1 MKRTN
6 SLIFAVLLLAI
17 VPTGCFACEPIV
29 PLAMLYSGTTLFG
42 AIALKSLIG
51 LLIAV
56 VIKCLVFY
64 WKSDFKNVRAIGY
77 MIFANVYSTIP
88 GILLG
93 MTFSVPM
100 LILLAYPIMLIPS
113 HNMKEYKPFRRL
125 GTFGSA
131 AILFALLF
139 ISLFVFGAAMSAQE
153 GPATGYWALKVLYCI
168 LAVGISFTI
177 SVVCEDRVITYFY
190 TKKYK
195 TQKSFLDAVL
205 WANIAVF
212 LVIFGIGAAIALP
225 QRLASPNFLISAGR

>member
-1 MKRTN
+1 MKRILK
-6 SLIFAVLLLAI
+6 SISAVLLLGI

-64 WKSDFKNVRAIGY
+64 WKSDFKNVRVIGY
-77 MIFANVYSTIP
+77 MILANVYSMIP

-93 MTFSVPM
+93 MTFAVPT
-100 LILLAYPIMLIPS
+100 LILLAYPILLIPS
-113 HNMKEYKPFRRL
+113 HNMKEYKSFRRL

-131 AILFALLF
+131 GV
-139 ISLFVFGAAMSAQE
+139 LFVLLLISFVVFLAAMGAQE
-153 GPATGYWALKVLYCI
+153 GPAAGYWGLKVLYCI
-168 LAVGISFTI
+168 LAVGISFII
-177 SVVCEDRVITYFY
+177 SVVCEDRVITYLY
-190 TKKYK
+190 TRKYK

-225 QRLASPNFLISAGR
+225 QRLASPNFLIGP

>member
-1 MKRTN
+1 MKRILKFI
-6 SLIFAVLLLAI
+6 SAVLLLAM

-29 PLAMLYSGTTLFG
+29 PLTMLYSGTTLFG

-56 VIKCLVFY
+56 LVKCLVFY

-93 MTFSVPM
+93 MTFAVPT
-100 LILLAYPIMLIPS
+100 LILLAYPVLLIPS

-131 AILFALLF
+131 VVLFALLL
-139 ISLFVFGAAMSAQE
+139 ISFVVFLAAMGAQE
-153 GPATGYWALKVLYCI
+153 GPAAGYWGLKVLYCI
-168 LAVGISFTI
+168 LAVGISFII

-190 TKKYK
+190 TRKYK
-195 TQKSFLDAVL
+195 TQKSFLDAVI
-205 WANIAVF
+205 WANIDVF

-225 QRLASPNFLISAGR
+225 QRLASPNFFIGP

>member
-1 MKRTN
+1 MKRTFN
-6 SLIFAVLLLAI
+6 LIPALLL
-17 VPTGCFACEPIV
+17 VTTLPTACIACEPIV

-42 AIALKSLIG
+42 AIAMKSLIG

-93 MTFSVPM
+93 MTFSVQM
-100 LILLAYPIMLIPS
+100 LILLAYPTLLIPA
-113 HNMKEYKPFRRL
+113 HNMKEYRPFRRL

-131 AILFALLF
+131 GILFAL
-139 ISLFVFGAAMSAQE
+139 IVASLFVFGAAMSAQE

-177 SVVCEDRVITYFY
+177 SVVCEDRVITFLY
-190 TKKYK
+190 TRKYK
-195 TQKSFLDAVL
+195 AQKSFLDPVI

-212 LVIFGIGAAIALP
+212 LVIFGIGTAIALP
-225 QRLASPNFLISAGR
+225 QRLASPNFLIGP

>member
-1 MKRTN
+1 
-6 SLIFAVLLLAI
+6 
-17 VPTGCFACEPIV
+17 
-29 PLAMLYSGTTLFG
+29 MLYSGTTLFG

-64 WKSDFKNVRAIGY
+64 WKSDFKNVRVIGY
-77 MIFANVYSTIP
+77 MILANVYSMIP

-93 MTFSVPM
+93 MTFAVPT
-100 LILLAYPIMLIPS
+100 LILLAYPILLIPS
-113 HNMKEYKPFRRL
+113 HNMKEYKSFRRL

-131 AILFALLF
+131 GV
-139 ISLFVFGAAMSAQE
+139 LFVLLLISFVVFLAAMGAQE
-153 GPATGYWALKVLYCI
+153 GPAAGYWGLKVLYCI
-168 LAVGISFTI
+168 LAVGISFII
-177 SVVCEDRVITYFY
+177 SVVCEDRVITYLY
-190 TKKYK
+190 TRKYK

-225 QRLASPNFLISAGR
+225 QRLASPNFLIGP

>member
-1 MKRTN
+1 MKR
-6 SLIFAVLLLAI
+6 LLKFIPAVLLLGIA
-17 VPTGCFACEPIV
+17 PTVCFACEPIV
-29 PLAMLYSGTTLFG
+29 PMVMLYSGTTLFG
-42 AIALKSLIG
+42 AIALKSGIG

-64 WKSDFKNVRAIGY
+64 WKSDFKNFRAIGY
-77 MIFANVYSTIP
+77 MSLGNVYSTIP

-93 MTFSVPM
+93 MTFSVPT
-100 LILLAYPIMLIPS
+100 LILLAYPILLIPA
-113 HNMKEYKPFRRL
+113 HNMREYKPFRRL

-139 ISLFVFGAAMSAQE
+139 ISLFVFGVAMSAQE

-168 LAVGISFTI
+168 LAVGISFII
-177 SVVCEDRVITYFY
+177 SVVCEDRVITFLYAR
-190 TKKYK
+190 KYK
-195 TQKSFLDAVL
+195 TQKSFLDAVI

-225 QRLASPNFLISAGR
+225 QRLASPNFLIGP

>member
-1 MKRTN
+1 MKRILKFI
-6 SLIFAVLLLAI
+6 SAVLLLAI

-88 GILLG
+88 GVLLG
-93 MTFSVPM
+93 MTFSVPTM
-100 LILLAYPIMLIPS
+100 ILLAYPILLIPA
-113 HNMKEYKPFRRL
+113 HNMKDYKPFRRL
-125 GTFGSA
+125 GMFGSA
-131 AILFALLF
+131 GILFALLF
-139 ISLFVFGAAMSAQE
+139 ISLFVFGAAMNAQE

-177 SVVCEDRVITYFY
+177 SVVCEDRVISFLY
-190 TKKYK
+190 TRKYK
-195 TQKSFLDAVL
+195 TQKSFLDPVI

-225 QRLASPNFLISAGR
+225 QRLASPNFLIGP